1 MKMSTTQIEMRGSE
15 GGTEAVSLGLQGGEG
30 WPQEDLYLSLYYT
43 EDWVAVVKIFHS
55 RIGLTQAEI
64 ARGAGVSQATVAR
77 WLESDPEVPIR
88 AYGRLDDLRYVVLL
102 LLRYGMGER
111 LIAFWLGARNVDL
124 GIDPL
129 QAIAEGRFERVSEI
143 AGGFVEG
150 RPPSLA

>member
-1 MKMSTTQIEMRGSE
+1 MTTTQLEMRGPM
-15 GGTEAVSLGLQGGEG
+15 GGTEAGSLGRNGGEA
-30 WPQEDLYLSLYYT
+30 WPQEELYLSLYYT
-43 EDWVAVVKIFHS
+43 EDWGPVVKILHS

-77 WLESDPEVPIR
+77 WLEGDPEVPIR

-102 LLRYGMGER
+102 LLRFGMGER

-129 QAIAEGRFERVSEI
+129 QAIAEGHFERVSEI
-143 AGGFVEG
+143 AGAFVEG
-150 RPPSLA
+150 RPPSLG